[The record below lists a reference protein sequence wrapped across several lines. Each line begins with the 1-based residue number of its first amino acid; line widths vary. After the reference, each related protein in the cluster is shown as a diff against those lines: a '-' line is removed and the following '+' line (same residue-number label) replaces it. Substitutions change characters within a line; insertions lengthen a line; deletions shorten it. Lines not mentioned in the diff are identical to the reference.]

1 MPGCVCR
8 ANGIRDSQPVT
19 LAAVH
24 NELLLFTFIEGI
36 VHFRLDFWLTW
47 CYSLHIGM
55 SAQADFR
62 VITKSVKRIGEDDI
76 YA

>member
-1 MPGCVCR
+1 MKL
-8 ANGIRDSQPVT
+8 ADFQPVI

-24 NELLLFTFIEGI
+24 YELLILAFSKSI

>member
-1 MPGCVCR
+1 MKLADFQQV
-8 ANGIRDSQPVT
+8 I

-24 NELLLFTFIEGI
+24 YELLLFTFIEGI